1 MSKTCFII
9 FFIALWIM
17 SGFISTIFAYAYDV
31 RGKEYNPNYFD
42 GEMKYIILF
51 SCGGCITLIITI
63 AAFISVWIDEHKPKS
78 RLFTKFIYWLANIGV
93 KKDGDK
99 K

>member
-9 FFIALWIM
+9 CFIALWIM
-17 SGFISTIFAYAYDV
+17 IGFISIVFAYAYDV
-31 RGKEYNPNYFD
+31 RGEEYNPNYFD
-42 GEMKYIILF
+42 GEMKYIILC
-51 SCGGCITLIITI
+51 SLGGCMTLIVTI
-63 AAFISVWIDEHKPKS
+63 VAFISVWIDEHKPKS